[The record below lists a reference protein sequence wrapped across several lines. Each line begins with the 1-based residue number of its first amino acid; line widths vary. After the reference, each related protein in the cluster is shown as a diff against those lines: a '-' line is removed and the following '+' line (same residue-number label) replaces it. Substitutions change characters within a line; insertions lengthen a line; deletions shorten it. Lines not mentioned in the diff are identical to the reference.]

1 MVHRKEKILFPSLY
15 LHLTSTHDIPPNF
28 RYDIPISSK
37 LFLSYSLPPVW
48 SPVGLPC
55 QVPVYGF
62 NCTKGWDPATGVG
75 TPKFGGM
82 LAAAMALP

>member
-1 MVHRKEKILFPSLY
+1 MIY
-15 LHLTSTHDIPPNF
+15 
-28 RYDIPISSK
+28 
-37 LFLSYSLPPVW
+37 LFLQNYFFHILSPRLV
-48 SPVGLPC
+48 PVGLPC